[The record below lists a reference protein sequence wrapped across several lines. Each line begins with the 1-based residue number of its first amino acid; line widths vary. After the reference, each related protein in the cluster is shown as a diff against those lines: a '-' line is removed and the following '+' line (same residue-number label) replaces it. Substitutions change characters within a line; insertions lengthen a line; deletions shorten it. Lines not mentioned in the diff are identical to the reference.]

1 MYKQTNYILSGKI
14 RNVQKL
20 HDPNNNIEEN
30 LEKNDM
36 SNQTKLLSQKSNV
49 DQVNTLGDYRE
60 LPLTSW
66 ETLALSNNRA
76 GESISTLRL

>member
-60 LPLTSW
+60 LPLTS
-66 ETLALSNNRA
+66 
-76 GESISTLRL
+76 

>member
-1 MYKQTNYILSGKI
+1 MGRKILVLSKSIIFSFSTRAKICTNYILSGKI
-14 RNVQKL
+14 RNIQKL

-49 DQVNTLGDYRE
+49 DPVTTLGDYRE
-60 LPLTSW
+60 LPHTS
-66 ETLALSNNRA
+66 
-76 GESISTLRL
+76 